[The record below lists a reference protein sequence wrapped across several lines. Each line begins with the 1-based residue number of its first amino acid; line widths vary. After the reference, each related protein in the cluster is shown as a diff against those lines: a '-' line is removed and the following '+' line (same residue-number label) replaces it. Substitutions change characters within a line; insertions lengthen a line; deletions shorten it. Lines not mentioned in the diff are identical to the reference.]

1 MKKAEFNTNI
11 NPELWKLNEN
21 RESLIKKICHFGL
34 LLGLK
39 SSFKKKIGFDM
50 SLGKYDYC
58 QASARL
64 LKNVIN

>member
-1 MKKAEFNTNI
+1 MSFW
-11 NPELWKLNEN
+11 P
-21 RESLIKKICHFGL
+21 SLGVKVF
-34 LLGLK
+34 
-39 SSFKKKIGFDM
+39 FKKKIGFDM